1 MSEIKDMLID
11 VVEKIFKDHV
21 QKETVDLVEEGKW
34 AENVWSILNENGM
47 LGIAISEDAGGADGD
62 LEDLLNIY
70 RLVGKYAVPIPFVEY
85 TFANF
90 LLELVKLPVTD
101 RKVTYTVNTN
111 EKLVFTGD
119 QTVRGTLTN
128 VPWAR
133 HADELVAIAKGEEGE
148 YLVKVALAD
157 TILEQN
163 INLSCE
169 PRDTIIL
176 ENVKV
181 LHKSVVALTPEQLQT
196 IMHVETAT
204 KVALMAGIIEK
215 INDLTVQYTKEREQ
229 FGRPIH
235 RFQLVQQHLALL
247 AGETVIIRSAVDNMI
262 AALVENRHQ
271 NEVILT
277 RIRIDEATKT
287 VSTSAHQ
294 VHGAIGVTHEH
305 NLHQY
310 TRRLWSYRD
319 EGVPQSEWSEIL
331 AKELLQSDESL
342 WESLTI
348 AKKVYQTY

>member
-34 AENVWSILNENGM
+34 AENVWSILNDNGM
-47 LGIAISEDAGGADGD
+47 LGVTISEDAGGADGD

-85 TFANF
+85 TFANY
-90 LLELVKLPVTD
+90 LLELVKLPITE

-133 HADELVAIAKGEEGE
+133 HADELVAIAKAEEGD
-148 YLVKVALAD
+148 YLVKVAIED
-157 TILEQN
+157 TFLEQN

-181 LHKSVVALTPEQLQT
+181 LHKSVVALTSEQLQT
-196 IMHVETAT
+196 IMHVETAA
-204 KVALMAGIIEK
+204 KVALMAGTIEK

-235 RFQLVQQHLALL
+235 RFQLVQEHLALL

-319 EGVPQSEWSEIL
+319 EGVTQSEWSEIL
-331 AKELLQSDESL
+331 ANELLQSDESL

-348 AKKVYQTY
+348 ANKVYQTY